1 MYPEIFENY
10 QRLKLV
16 DDEKVFLFLVGGGGA
31 ADRSILA
38 DVPAWFYFF
47 KPRFCFVLLS
57 VFATAVLRGQCVG
70 TFSCC

>member
-38 DVPAWFYFF
+38 DVPAWFCIF
-47 KPRFCFVLLS
+47 KPRFCFMFLF
-57 VFATAVLRGQCVG
+57 VFADAVLCGQCLG
-70 TFSCC
+70 AFP